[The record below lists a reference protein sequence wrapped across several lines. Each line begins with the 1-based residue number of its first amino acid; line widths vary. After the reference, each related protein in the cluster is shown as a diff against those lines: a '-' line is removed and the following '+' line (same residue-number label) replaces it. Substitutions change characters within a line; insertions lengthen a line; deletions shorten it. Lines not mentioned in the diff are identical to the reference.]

1 MTELLQQA
9 RQEMHRALHVE
20 PPGDEPEAPGWL
32 TAEHVGE
39 LLDFYFAQW
48 EHLSALSN
56 QMRWMRPR
64 PARPYEE
71 RITELHHLHQ
81 TFLRLAPPAW
91 VRRGLDAALDRTL
104 QLAVDRMACDPRL
117 PVHETLLA
125 RVRRQQDDLDEAIHA
140 MHKYEAQL
148 TGPAPA
154 IPASALPTVS

>member
-1 MTELLQQA
+1 
-9 RQEMHRALHVE
+9 MHRALHVE
-20 PPGDEPEAPGWL
+20 PPGEEHKTNAWL

-48 EHLSALSN
+48 EHLSALGN

-64 PARPYEE
+64 PAHPYEE

-81 TFLRLAPPAW
+81 AFLRLAPPEWIQRA
-91 VRRGLDAALDRTL
+91 LDTALDRTL
-104 QLAVDRMACDPRL
+104 KLAVERMACDPRM
-117 PVHETLLA
+117 PADETLLA
-125 RVRRQQDDLDEAIHA
+125 QIRRQQDDLDAAIHA

-154 IPASALPTVS
+154 IPAAALLTAA

>member
-1 MTELLQQA
+1 MY
-9 RQEMHRALHVE
+9 RALHVE
-20 PPGDEPEAPGWL
+20 PPGEEHATNGWL

-48 EHLSALSN
+48 EHLSALGN

-81 TFLRLAPPAW
+81 AFLRLAPPAW
-91 VRRGLDAALDRTL
+91 VQQGMDTALDRTL
-104 QLAVDRMACDPRL
+104 KLAVDRMACDPRA
-117 PVHETLLA
+117 PVNEALLA
-125 RVRRQQDDLDEAIHA
+125 RIRRQQDDLDEAIHA
-140 MHKYEAQL
+140 MHQYEAQL

-154 IPASALPTVS
+154 IPASTLLTAA